1 MSPSQGRS
9 ALGERAPG
17 RREAARW
24 PTFAQAE
31 VQALKV
37 LVVKGVEHARAAVKV
52 DVRRAKRWQKA

>member
-1 MSPSQGRS
+1 M
-9 ALGERAPG
+9 GERAPG